1 MKVYFGASITLDRSR
16 LPIYQEIAK
25 EIETLGHQ
33 ITSQHVVDPG
43 LTEGEW
49 QNQYVP
55 KELFK
60 RETDRL
66 DKSDVM
72 IAEVTSPSWGTAFL
86 IEYALNHGK
95 PVLALYYK
103 DAAMPLPMMIE
114 GHPDLYV
121 SHYSKG
127 N

>member
-49 QNQYVP
+49 QKQYVP

-95 PVLALYYK
+95 PVLAL
-103 DAAMPLPMMIE
+103 
-114 GHPDLYV
+114 
-121 SHYSKG
+121 
-127 N
+127 